1 MHPPVSSA
9 RDSQPAASLWV
20 WQQSLHWHVTHLTRT
35 NSICWPNFG
44 ETWSMVNVLL
54 LPFRSL
60 PFYRHRHVI
69 LSRPTEFYP
78 TRTTPSGV
86 KTSYQFSRWQPWH
99 RRLTSRW
106 GFSHFTHL
114 SRSKFDPDQMLVRCG
129 RDITTSGFWKQTA
142 DIFEFYFR
150 FAIWLYMSFW
160 DDSLYNLTSFVD
172 IHLAKY

>member
-1 MHPPVSSA
+1 MHARVSSA
-9 RDSQPAASLWV
+9 RDSQSAASLWV

-86 KTSYQFSRWQPWH
+86 KTSYQFSTWRPWH
-99 RRLTSRW
+99 RRTTSRC
-106 GFSHFTHL
+106 GFSHVAHL
-114 SRSKFDPDQMLVRCG
+114 NRSKSVSWPNFSQIWQRYYYYRFLKTNSWHIWILLSVCNLV
-129 RDITTSGFWKQTA
+129 IQVVSGW
-142 DIFEFYFR
+142 
-150 FAIWLYMSFW
+150 FAL
-160 DDSLYNLTSFVD
+160 
-172 IHLAKY
+172 